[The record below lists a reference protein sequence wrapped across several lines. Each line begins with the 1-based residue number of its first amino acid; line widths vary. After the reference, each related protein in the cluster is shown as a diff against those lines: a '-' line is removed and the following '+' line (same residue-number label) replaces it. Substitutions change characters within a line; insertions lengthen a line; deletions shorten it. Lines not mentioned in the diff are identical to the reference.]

1 MCLCACASRM
11 WFVDLAGSERASD
24 TKEPD
29 RQSRMEG
36 AEINQ
41 SLLAVS
47 YTHQAHTH
55 SEFVH
60 KGKDIFTDM
69 DIICVFFFSQLKE
82 CIRSL
87 DQEQSHTPFR
97 QSKLTQVQKL
107 CVFVI
112 QVCINFMAYFFIPVQ
127 SINSPVLWITLF
139 FF

>member
-69 DIICVFFFSQLKE
+69 DFICVFFFSQLKE

-107 CVFVI
+107 VHVFVI
-112 QVCINFMAYFFIPVQ
+112 QVCINFMAYFLSFQ
-127 SINSPVLWITLF
+127 FNQ
-139 FF
+139 

>member
-1 MCLCACASRM
+1 MCARRM

-47 YTHQAHTH
+47 VKHKNSESVHTC
-55 SEFVH
+55 V
-60 KGKDIFTDM
+60 GLYIINIIF
-69 DIICVFFFSQLKE
+69 IKIFSQLKE

-97 QSKLTQVQKL
+97 QSKLTQVRRPFL
-107 CVFVI
+107 VFH
-112 QVCINFMAYFFIPVQ
+112 
-127 SINSPVLWITLF
+127 L
-139 FF
+139 

>member
-55 SEFVH
+55 TQSLYIKAKTFLQ
-60 KGKDIFTDM
+60 IWILF
-69 DIICVFFFSQLKE
+69 VFFFSQLKE